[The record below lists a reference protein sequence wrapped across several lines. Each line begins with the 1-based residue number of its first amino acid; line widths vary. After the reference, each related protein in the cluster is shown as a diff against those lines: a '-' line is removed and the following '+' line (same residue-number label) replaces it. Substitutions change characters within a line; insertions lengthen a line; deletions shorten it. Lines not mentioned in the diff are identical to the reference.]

1 MTHSSGQIVLVSHLP
16 CVRMADE
23 AASFLGGR
31 AELQRLPWDQYEV
44 LTAGAFDREKE
55 YVTGDPVVLFAQSST
70 SLFDRVEGAKSG
82 LFEAKAPSDDVSIL
96 QYLPCPTCIA
106 WGLDTTFVA
115 WATLSLAKPLSG
127 FIKPRHSTMFLV
139 AQGDKVFANSDSNV
153 DGIQLQG
160 DADHE
165 YFYAEKFC
173 ASLLTRKDIAYAD
186 ELLSLLEPIYRTPA
200 LAGALQSLL
209 ASQDAALGRVE
220 HALLCIISLE
230 ELLLEGQTHSLR
242 KSFTGRLAALVPQQ
256 MRDQISEGDIK
267 QLYDLRSDFLHGR
280 SDELPPIDDKV
291 LALAPAFLSAAIR
304 TLATAVRDGADLATI
319 VDSGVAGL
327 SCIASQDPWQ
337 SLEEF
342 RPDNRISG
350 YRHSLVTSMTSRMFA
365 SEKSTLVWAPLL
377 GLEVPAEGTLIGG
390 TDRNALLPL
399 DFAELEELEDR
410 LIRLDFMA
418 DLSSKIRLGL
428 IEDKGRACLMVPV
441 KNGAMPDLQ
450 GRDPIDYP
458 TVRAFVIAMRTLGFS
473 GFIDPLLLGEFL
485 YHEKLRLRIPTVYR
499 QTLINKHFDSFD
511 QPTPEQLE
519 QASALRDVVLRISHD
534 YPGTDNLLNLLREA
548 HFHPVVDKAV
558 RARLC
563 FAFIDGVIGRLKG
576 DDIAGQVAT
585 IGQRVAPGDVGRW
598 FSDDA
603 RRLRNRLAHSGD
615 NDISPEDFA
624 KLLSFSNRLCFTLL
638 DYLAGSSEGD
648 VVSVKAFRKL
658 LTTEMQGDPS
668 NAN

>member
-16 CVRMADE
+16 CVRMEDE
-23 AASFLGGR
+23 AVSFLGGR
-31 AELQRLPWDQYEV
+31 TELQRLPWDQYEV

-55 YVTGDPVVLFAQSST
+55 YVTGDPVVFVAQSST
-70 SLFDRVEGAKSG
+70 SLLDPVDGAKSG
-82 LFEAKAPSDDVSIL
+82 SFDAKAPSDDVSIL
-96 QYLPCPTCIA
+96 QYLPCPMCVA

-139 AQGDKVFANSDSNV
+139 AQGDKVFANKDGNV

-165 YFYAEKFC
+165 FFYAEKFG
-173 ASLLTRKDIAYAD
+173 ARLLTREDITYAD
-186 ELLSLLEPIYRTPA
+186 ELLSLMGPIDRTPV

-209 ASQDAALGRVE
+209 ASQDAALGRME

-242 KSFTGRLAALVPQQ
+242 KSFTERLAALVPQQ
-256 MRDQISEGDIK
+256 MRDHVSEGDIK

-280 SDELPPIDDKV
+280 SDDLPPIDDKV

-304 TLATAVRDGADLATI
+304 SLATAVRDGADLAAI
-319 VDSGVAGL
+319 VDSGAAGL

-337 SLEEF
+337 PLEEF

-350 YRHSLVTSMTSRMFA
+350 YRHSLITAMTSRMFA
-365 SEKSTLVWAPLL
+365 PEKATLVWAPLL
-377 GLEVPAEGTLIGG
+377 GLVVPEEGTLIGT
-390 TDRNALLPL
+390 TDRNVLLPL
-399 DFAELEELEDR
+399 SFEELEDLEDR
-410 LIRLDFMA
+410 LIRLDFM
-418 DLSSKIRLGL
+418 SGISTKIRFGM

-441 KNGAMPDLQ
+441 ADGAMSDMR

-458 TVRAFVIAMRTLGFS
+458 TVRAFVIAMRALGFA
-473 GFIDPLLLGEFL
+473 GFIDPLLLGEFR

-499 QTLINKHFDSFD
+499 QTLITKQFDSYD

-519 QASALRDVVLRISHD
+519 QASALRDVILQISRD
-534 YPGTDNLLNLLREA
+534 YPGTDSLLNLLREA
-548 HFHPVVDKAV
+548 HFHPVVDEAV

-563 FAFIDGVIGRLKG
+563 IAFIDGVIGRLKG
-576 DDIAGQVAT
+576 ADIAGQVAA
-585 IGQRVAPGDVGRW
+585 IGQRVAPGNLGLW
-598 FSDDA
+598 FSDDV
-603 RRLRNRLAHSGD
+603 RQMRNRLAHSGE
-615 NDISPEDFA
+615 NDIPPEEFA

-638 DYLAGSSEGD
+638 DYLAGSAEGD
-648 VVSVKAFRKL
+648 AVSVKAFRKQ